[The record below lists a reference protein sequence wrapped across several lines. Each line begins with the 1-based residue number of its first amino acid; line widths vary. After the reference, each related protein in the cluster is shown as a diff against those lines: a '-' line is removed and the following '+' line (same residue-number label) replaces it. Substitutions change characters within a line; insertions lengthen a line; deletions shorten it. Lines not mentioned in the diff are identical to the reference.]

1 MKIAGIL
8 SYSGGADTSHGYEET
23 VDAEQIYSCDQKMCH
38 RFAHLI
44 CTIIWKPSVSVN
56 LSRWMFLKD
65 AEVILFENDKGTF

>member
-23 VDAEQIYSCDQKMCH
+23 VDDEEIYSCDQKMCH

-44 CTIIWKPSVSVN
+44 KISGS
-56 LSRWMFLKD
+56 LQYL
-65 AEVILFENDKGTF
+65 